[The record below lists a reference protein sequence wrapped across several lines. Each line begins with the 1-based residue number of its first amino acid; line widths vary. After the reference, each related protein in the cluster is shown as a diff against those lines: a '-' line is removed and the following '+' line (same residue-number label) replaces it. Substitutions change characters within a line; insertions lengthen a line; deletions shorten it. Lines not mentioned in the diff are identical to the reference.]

1 MEREV
6 IDFSVF
12 SVNIHW
18 IVFKENLSP
27 FILPV
32 TNILVCELSK
42 TDRNP
47 LTRSEMFF
55 CLSHSWLKAE
65 QNSVHSAFLFMDFVV
80 LSIIIL
86 YLLLIKTDWERR
98 KRHHPAQ
105 TNKTNL
111 TKAIQLRIP
120 RLPQVK
126 DWQWRPINAGLRG
139 GIQVVQSGF
148 KLEMSKRYS

>member
-1 MEREV
+1 MSSRR
-6 IDFSVF
+6 IITST
-12 SVNIHW
+12 I
-18 IVFKENLSP
+18 SP

-42 TDRNP
+42 TGRNP

-65 QNSVHSAFLFMDFVV
+65 QNSVHSEFLFMDFVV

-86 YLLLIKTDWERR
+86 YLLLIKTDWERY

-105 TNKTNL
+105 TNKSHLAKNP
-111 TKAIQLRIP
+111 KA
-120 RLPQVK
+120 
-126 DWQWRPINAGLRG
+126 
-139 GIQVVQSGF
+139 ST
-148 KLEMSKRYS
+148 SKRLTMTTDKCRFTRRNSSGPVRVQA